1 MKRIKIKDLLYDKNS
16 LNQFCKDMKNGAV
29 AVIPTDTLYGFAVS
43 FNSKEAIE
51 KVYKIKNRDSRKPL
65 ILFVTDV
72 KELDKLG
79 LKANEESKAI
89 INDNWPGGLTAV
101 LQKPSN
107 GELSDFA
114 FPTIGVRAPNHK
126 ELLELLNYLPVKL
139 LTTSANRSGAPS
151 DTNPDNIA
159 KEFSN
164 EIDWFIDDGVLP
176 SGVPSTV
183 ADFTSFPPKILRQG
197 KILIKI

>member
-16 LNQFCKDMKNGAV
+16 LNQFCKDIENGAV

-79 LKANEESKAI
+79 LKANEESKTI

-101 LQKPSN
+101 LKKPSN
-107 GELSDFA
+107 GELSDFS

-183 ADFTSFPPKILRQG
+183 VDFTSFPPKILRQG